1 MVKTLDYRPVVV
13 SEICCVF
20 LNPDPRGNDP
30 TVDDSA
36 NHLVVFFFI
45 CCWDNVEK
53 GWTENLFDH
62 FGIHQL
68 FA

>member
-1 MVKTLDYRPVVV
+1 MVKTLDSRPVVV

-36 NHLVVFFFI
+36 NHLVVFF
-45 CCWDNVEK
+45 
-53 GWTENLFDH
+53 
-62 FGIHQL
+62 L
-68 FA
+68 FATGTTWRKAEQKICWYTYLWS